1 PGRAA
6 ARGAGAAGRGA
17 GGRGEHHLAGHRRR
31 RARRAEPGDAV
42 RGRRAP
48 RHRRGDRRGHRRHR
62 RPRPAHRCAAGAA
75 GTRRDALDPTAG
87 GAQTMT
93 GNPFLDSLDWLGDP
107 LRWSGPDGIPLRTL
121 EHLGYTALG
130 VLVAALLAVPIG
142 LYVGHTGRFKG
153 LAVAAAGAARALPTL
168 GLVTLFALLLGIGLT
183 APLASFVIL
192 AIPSLLAG
200 AYSAIASAD
209 PATVDA
215 ARAQGMTELQI
226 LARVEIALG
235 MPLLIGGFRGATVQ
249 VVATA
254 MLAAYVGNGGL
265 GRYIFQGLGSQNYPQ
280 MIAGSLLV
288 IVLALVLDLALL
300 LT

>member
-1 PGRAA
+1 
-6 ARGAGAAGRGA
+6 
-17 GGRGEHHLAGHRRR
+17 
-31 RARRAEPGDAV
+31 
-42 RGRRAP
+42 
-48 RHRRGDRRGHRRHR
+48 
-62 RPRPAHRCAAGAA
+62 
-75 GTRRDALDPTAG
+75 
-87 GAQTMT
+87 MT

-200 AYSAIASAD
+200 AYSAIESAD

-215 ARAQGMTELQI
+215 ARAQGMTEWQI
-226 LARVEIALG
+226 LTRVELPLG
-235 MPLLIGGFRGATVQ
+235 MPLLVGGVRGATVQ

-254 MLAAYVGNGGL
+254 MLAAYVGSGGL
-265 GRYIFQGLGSQNYPQ
+265 GRYIFQGLGSQDYPQ

-288 IVLALVLDLALL
+288 IVIALVLDLALL
-300 LT
+300 LLQRATAPRGTAAA

>member
-1 PGRAA
+1 
-6 ARGAGAAGRGA
+6 
-17 GGRGEHHLAGHRRR
+17 
-31 RARRAEPGDAV
+31 
-42 RGRRAP
+42 
-48 RHRRGDRRGHRRHR
+48 
-62 RPRPAHRCAAGAA
+62 
-75 GTRRDALDPTAG
+75 
-87 GAQTMT
+87 MT

-200 AYSAIASAD
+200 AYSAIESAD

-215 ARAQGMTELQI
+215 ARAQCMTELQI
-226 LARVEIALG
+226 LTRVEIPLG

-300 LT
+300 LTQRITAPPGATAP